1 MHCRP
6 PVYALHTYGDY
17 QCSPSFCS
25 TTNPQYYG
33 LSPPVCFRSFP
44 LLNLFAFHLSHT
56 SEDSHTIKACE
67 GKVKFGLYIFIYI
80 WLYDKAYAT
89 KCCLQSIWEARKQAS
104 IHFLSFF
111 PIHSGAYS
119 IDWLY
124 KNVDPSKV
132 WYILPQLSS
141 MSVCKLVLQ
150 II

>member
-1 MHCRP
+1 MRYTHMVTINALLPSAPLQTPNIMVFPRLSVSGPFPSSTCLLFTSVTLVRIHTPLRP
-6 PVYALHTYGDY
+6 
-17 QCSPSFCS
+17 S
-25 TTNPQYYG
+25 
-33 LSPPVCFRSFP
+33 VCG
-44 LLNLFAFHLSHT
+44 
-56 SEDSHTIKACE
+56 